1 MVCIHQRFEAG
12 VFMITFQSP
21 LARRDVLV
29 LLGVCAAAGYTRA
42 ESEVYKTIDWN
53 DLMPDP
59 WVKEMTKDMAAM
71 SKLSYLQDS
80 SDEATKA
87 MSAIRKKLD
96 EAPIVKTQLNKKVR
110 IPGYAVPLDAERSDK
125 REFLLVP
132 YFGACI
138 HTPPPPANQIVLV
151 RPTAQSKIKKMPE
164 SMDVLWVEGELKEGR
179 VSTGQGVSGY
189 LLEAVSI
196 APYETKPVK
205 R

>member
-1 MVCIHQRFEAG
+1 MSSHYLHLNRRHV
-12 VFMITFQSP
+12 M
-21 LARRDVLV
+21 LA
-29 LLGVCAAAGYTRA
+29 LLGLAIDRMAMA
-42 ESEVYKTIDWN
+42 ETEGYKTIEWN

-59 WVKEMTKDMAAM
+59 WVKEMTKEMAAL
-71 SKLSYLQDS
+71 SKMSYLQDS
-80 SDEATKA
+80 SDEANKA
-87 MSAIRKKLD
+87 MNAMRKKLD
-96 EAPIVKTQLNKKVR
+96 DAPIVKTQINKKIR
-110 IPGYAVPLDAERSDK
+110 IPGYAVPLDAERSEK

-179 VSTGQGVSGY
+179 VSTSQGVSGY
-189 LLEAVSI
+189 MLEAISI
-196 APYETKPVK
+196 APYETKPAK

>member
-1 MVCIHQRFEAG
+1 MYSHYLHLNRRH
-12 VFMITFQSP
+12 MM
-21 LARRDVLV
+21 LA
-29 LLGVCAAAGYTRA
+29 LLGLAIDRMAMA
-42 ESEVYKTIDWN
+42 ETEGYKTIEWN

-59 WVKEMTKDMAAM
+59 WVKEMTKEMAAL
-71 SKLSYLQDS
+71 SKMSYLQDT
-80 SDEATKA
+80 SDEANKA
-87 MSAIRKKLD
+87 MNAMRKKLD
-96 EAPIVKTQLNKKVR
+96 DAPIVKTQLNKKIR
-110 IPGYAVPLDAERSDK
+110 IPGYAVPLDAERSEK

-179 VSTGQGVSGY
+179 VSTSQGVSGY
-189 LLEAVSI
+189 MLEAISI
-196 APYETKPVK
+196 APYDTKPAK

>member
-1 MVCIHQRFEAG
+1 MFTNH
-12 VFMITFQSP
+12 
-21 LARRDVLV
+21 LHLNRRHMLIG
-29 LLGVCAAAGYTRA
+29 LLGLSINGVAWA
-42 ESEVYKTIDWN
+42 ETEGYKTIEWN

-59 WVKEMTKDMAAM
+59 WVKEMTKEMAAL
-71 SKLSYLQDS
+71 SKMSYLQDT
-80 SDEATKA
+80 SDEANKA

-96 EAPIVKTQLNKKVR
+96 EAPIVKTQLNKKIR
-110 IPGYAVPLDAERSDK
+110 IPGYAVPLDAERSEK

-179 VSTGQGVSGY
+179 VSTSQGVSGY
-189 LLEAVSI
+189 LLEAISI
-196 APYETKPVK
+196 APYETKPAK

>member
-1 MVCIHQRFEAG
+1 MNSYHLRFNRRHLLLTMFG
-12 VFMITFQSP
+12 
-21 LARRDVLV
+21 LALDRLA
-29 LLGVCAAAGYTRA
+29 LA
-42 ESEVYKTIDWN
+42 ETDGYKTIEWN

-59 WVKEMTKDMAAM
+59 WVKEMTKEMAAL
-71 SKLSYLQDS
+71 SKMSYLQDT
-80 SDEATKA
+80 SDEASKA
-87 MSAIRKKLD
+87 MNAIRKKLD
-96 EAPIVKTQLNKKVR
+96 EAPIVKTQLNKKIR
-110 IPGYAVPLDAERSDK
+110 IPGYAVPLDAERSEK

-179 VSTGQGVSGY
+179 VNTSQGVSGY

-196 APYETKPVK
+196 APYETKPAK

>member
-1 MVCIHQRFEAG
+1 MKFLSARLHRRGALLFFSMVFAG
-12 VFMITFQSP
+12 
-21 LARRDVLV
+21 AA
-29 LLGVCAAAGYTRA
+29 CAET
-42 ESEVYKTIDWN
+42 EVYKTIDWN
-53 DLMPDP
+53 DLMPDA
-59 WVKEMTKDMAAM
+59 WVKEMTKDMAAV

-80 SDEATKA
+80 SDEAAKA
-87 MSAIRKKLD
+87 MNNIRKKLD

-138 HTPPPPANQIVLV
+138 HTPPPPANQILLV
-151 RPTAQSKIKKMPE
+151 RPMPQSKIKKMPE
-164 SMDVLWVEGELKEGR
+164 AMDVLWVEGELKEGR
-179 VSTGQGVSGY
+179 VNTSQGVSGY

-196 APYETKPVK
+196 APYETKPAK

>member
-1 MVCIHQRFEAG
+1 MYSHYLHLNRRH
-12 VFMITFQSP
+12 MM
-21 LARRDVLV
+21 LA
-29 LLGVCAAAGYTRA
+29 LLGLAIDRMAMA
-42 ESEVYKTIDWN
+42 ETEGYKTIEWN

-59 WVKEMTKDMAAM
+59 WVKEMTKEMAAL
-71 SKLSYLQDS
+71 SKMSYLQDT
-80 SDEATKA
+80 SDEANKA
-87 MSAIRKKLD
+87 MNAMRKKLD
-96 EAPIVKTQLNKKVR
+96 DAPIVKTQLNKKIR
-110 IPGYAVPLDAERSDK
+110 IPGYAVPLDAERSEK

-179 VSTGQGVSGY
+179 VSTSQGVSGY
-189 LLEAVSI
+189 MLEAISI
-196 APYETKPVK
+196 APYETKPAK

>member
-1 MVCIHQRFEAG
+1 MF
-12 VFMITFQSP
+12 TFQAL
-21 LARRDVLV
+21 LARRQALFM
-29 LLGVCAAAGYTRA
+29 LAALAGAGLSRA
-42 ESEVYKTIDWN
+42 ETEVYKTIDWN

-59 WVKEMTKDMAAM
+59 WVKEMSKDMAAM

-80 SDEATKA
+80 SEEATKA

-189 LLEAVSI
+189 LLEAVSV

>member
-1 MVCIHQRFEAG
+1 MFS
-12 VFMITFQSP
+12 FQTP
-21 LARRDVLV
+21 LARRHAMFML
-29 LLGVCAAAGYTRA
+29 AALASAGLSRA

-196 APYETKPVK
+196 APYENKPVK

>member
-1 MVCIHQRFEAG
+1 MFSNH
-12 VFMITFQSP
+12 
-21 LARRDVLV
+21 LHLNRRHMLIG
-29 LLGVCAAAGYTRA
+29 LLGLSINGVAWA
-42 ESEVYKTIDWN
+42 ETEGYKTIEWN

-59 WVKEMTKDMAAM
+59 WVKEMTKEMAAL
-71 SKLSYLQDS
+71 SKMSYLQDT
-80 SDEATKA
+80 SDEASKA
-87 MSAIRKKLD
+87 MNAIRKKLD
-96 EAPIVKTQLNKKVR
+96 EAPIVKAQLNKKIR

-179 VSTGQGVSGY
+179 VSTSQGVSGY
-189 LLEAVSI
+189 LLEAISI
-196 APYETKPVK
+196 APYETKPAK

>member
-1 MVCIHQRFEAG
+1 MSSHYLHLNRRHA
-12 VFMITFQSP
+12 M
-21 LARRDVLV
+21 LA
-29 LLGVCAAAGYTRA
+29 LLGLAIDRMAMA
-42 ESEVYKTIDWN
+42 ETEGYKTIEWN

-59 WVKEMTKDMAAM
+59 WVKEMTKEMAAL
-71 SKLSYLQDS
+71 SKMSYLQDS
-80 SDEATKA
+80 SDEANKA
-87 MSAIRKKLD
+87 MNAMRKKLD
-96 EAPIVKTQLNKKVR
+96 DAPIVKTQLNKKIR
-110 IPGYAVPLDAERSDK
+110 IPGYAVPLDAERSEK

-179 VSTGQGVSGY
+179 VSTSQGVSGY
-189 LLEAVSI
+189 MLEAISI
-196 APYETKPVK
+196 APYETKPAK

>member
-1 MVCIHQRFEAG
+1 MF
-12 VFMITFQSP
+12 TFQAL
-21 LARRDVLV
+21 LARRQALFM
-29 LLGVCAAAGYTRA
+29 LAALAGAGLSRA
-42 ESEVYKTIDWN
+42 ETEVYKTIDWN

-59 WVKEMTKDMAAM
+59 WVKEMSKDMAAM

-87 MSAIRKKLD
+87 MNAIRKKLD

-189 LLEAVSI
+189 LLEAVSV

>member
-1 MVCIHQRFEAG
+1 MF
-12 VFMITFQSP
+12 TFQALLVRRQALFM
-21 LARRDVLV
+21 LAAL
-29 LLGVCAAAGYTRA
+29 AGAGLSRA
-42 ESEVYKTIDWN
+42 ETEVYKTIDWN

-59 WVKEMTKDMAAM
+59 WVKEMSKDMAAM

-189 LLEAVSI
+189 LLEAVSV

>member
-1 MVCIHQRFEAG
+1 MFTNNFLLQRRHICFALAG
-12 VFMITFQSP
+12 LTITHHA
-21 LARRDVLV
+21 LAETE
-29 LLGVCAAAGYTRA
+29 G
-42 ESEVYKTIDWN
+42 YKTIEWN

-59 WVKEMTKDMAAM
+59 WVKEMSKEMAAL
-71 SKLSYLQDS
+71 SKLSYMQDT
-80 SDEATKA
+80 SDEANKA
-87 MSAIRKKLD
+87 MNAVRKKLD
-96 EAPIVKTQLNKKVR
+96 EAPIVKAQLNKKIR

-179 VSTGQGVSGY
+179 ISTSQGVSGY
-189 LLEAVSI
+189 MLEAVTI
-196 APYETKPVK
+196 APYETKPAK

>member
-1 MVCIHQRFEAG
+1 MF
-12 VFMITFQSP
+12 TFQTP
-21 LARRDVLV
+21 LARRQALV
-29 LLGVCAAAGYTRA
+29 LLAALASTGFSRA

-110 IPGYAVPLDAERSDK
+110 RPGYAVPLDAERSDK

-196 APYETKPVK
+196 APYENKPVK

>member
-1 MVCIHQRFEAG
+1 MKRTIVEVILALALIGAGAFGWIHWKGNQKATSQLTE
-12 VFMITFQSP
+12 
-21 LARRDVLV
+21 LK
-29 LLGVCAAAGYTRA
+29 AA
-42 ESEVYKTIDWN
+42 SE
-53 DLMPDP
+53 
-59 WVKEMTKDMAAM
+59 
-71 SKLSYLQDS
+71 
-80 SDEATKA
+80 EATKA

-189 LLEAVSI
+189 LLEAVSV

>member
-1 MVCIHQRFEAG
+1 MKARVELMKRREFAFFLG
-12 VFMITFQSP
+12 S
-21 LARRDVLV
+21 LALSWTA
-29 LLGVCAAAGYTRA
+29 LA
-42 ESEVYKTIDWN
+42 ETEGYKTIDWN

-59 WVKEMTKDMAAM
+59 WVKEMTKEMAAI
-71 SKLSYLQDS
+71 SKLSYLQDT
-80 SDEATKA
+80 SDEANKA
-87 MSAIRKKLD
+87 MNAIRKKLD
-96 EAPIVKTQLNKKVR
+96 EAPIVKSQINKKVR
-110 IPGYAVPLDAERSDK
+110 LPGYAVPLDADRSDK

-179 VSTGQGVSGY
+179 VSTSQGVSGY
-189 LLEAVSI
+189 LLEAISI
-196 APYETKPVK
+196 APYETKPAK

>member
-1 MVCIHQRFEAG
+1 MS
-12 VFMITFQSP
+12 VFSSSLT
-21 LARRDVLV
+21 RRDSILF
-29 LLGVCAAAGYTRA
+29 LGSLAVANAVRA
-42 ESEVYKTIDWN
+42 QTEAYKTIDWN
-53 DLMPDP
+53 DLMPDA
-59 WVKEMTKDMAAM
+59 WVKEMTKDMAAV

-87 MSAIRKKLD
+87 MNAVRKKLD

-164 SMDVLWVEGELKEGR
+164 AMDVLWVEGELKEGR
-179 VSTGQGVSGY
+179 VSTSQGVSGY

>member
-1 MVCIHQRFEAG
+1 MF
-12 VFMITFQSP
+12 TFQAL
-21 LARRDVLV
+21 LARRQALFM
-29 LLGVCAAAGYTRA
+29 LAALAGAGLSRA
-42 ESEVYKTIDWN
+42 ETEVYKTIDWN

-59 WVKEMTKDMAAM
+59 WVKEMSKDMAAM

-138 HTPPPPANQIVLV
+138 HTPPPPANQIVLG
-151 RPTAQSKIKKMPE
+151 RTTAQSKIKKMPE

-196 APYETKPVK
+196 APYENKPVK

>member
-1 MVCIHQRFEAG
+1 MFSNH
-12 VFMITFQSP
+12 
-21 LARRDVLV
+21 LHLNRRHMLIG
-29 LLGVCAAAGYTRA
+29 LLGLSINGVAWA
-42 ESEVYKTIDWN
+42 ETEGYKTIEWN

-59 WVKEMTKDMAAM
+59 WVKEMTKEMAAL
-71 SKLSYLQDS
+71 SKMSYLQDT
-80 SDEATKA
+80 SDEANKA

-96 EAPIVKTQLNKKVR
+96 EAPIVKTQLNKKIR
-110 IPGYAVPLDAERSDK
+110 IPGYAVPLDAERSEK

-179 VSTGQGVSGY
+179 VSTSQGVSGY
-189 LLEAVSI
+189 LLEAISI
-196 APYETKPVK
+196 APYETKPAK

>member
-1 MVCIHQRFEAG
+1 MFTNNFLLQRRHICFALAG
-12 VFMITFQSP
+12 LTITHHA
-21 LARRDVLV
+21 LAETE
-29 LLGVCAAAGYTRA
+29 G
-42 ESEVYKTIDWN
+42 YKTIEWN

-59 WVKEMTKDMAAM
+59 WVKEMSKEMAAL
-71 SKLSYLQDS
+71 SKLSYMQDT
-80 SDEATKA
+80 SDEANKA
-87 MSAIRKKLD
+87 MNAVRKKLD
-96 EAPIVKTQLNKKVR
+96 EAPIVKAQLNKKIR

-151 RPTAQSKIKKMPE
+151 RPNAQSKIKKMPE

-179 VSTGQGVSGY
+179 ISTSQGVSGY
-189 LLEAVSI
+189 MLEAVTI
-196 APYETKPVK
+196 APYETKPAK

>member
-1 MVCIHQRFEAG
+1 MF
-12 VFMITFQSP
+12 TFQAL
-21 LARRDVLV
+21 LARRQALFM
-29 LLGVCAAAGYTRA
+29 LAALAGAGLSRA
-42 ESEVYKTIDWN
+42 ETEVYKTIDWN

-59 WVKEMTKDMAAM
+59 WVKEMSKDMAAM

-87 MSAIRKKLD
+87 MNAIRKKLD

-196 APYETKPVK
+196 APYENKPVK

>member
-1 MVCIHQRFEAG
+1 MFS
-12 VFMITFQSP
+12 FQSP
-21 LARRDVLV
+21 LARRDVLM
-29 LLGVCAAAGYTRA
+29 LLGAWVAAGYSRA
-42 ESEVYKTIDWN
+42 ETEVYKTIDWN

-96 EAPIVKTQLNKKVR
+96 EAPIVKAQLNKKVR
-110 IPGYAVPLDAERSDK
+110 IPGYAVPLDAERSEK

-189 LLEAVSI
+189 LLEAVSV

>member
-1 MVCIHQRFEAG
+1 LKQEFVMFS
-12 VFMITFQSP
+12 FQSP
-21 LARRDVLV
+21 LARRDVLM
-29 LLGVCAAAGYTRA
+29 LLGAWAAAGYSRA
-42 ESEVYKTIDWN
+42 ETEVYKTIDWN

-96 EAPIVKTQLNKKVR
+96 EAPIVKAQLNKKVR
-110 IPGYAVPLDAERSDK
+110 IPGYAVPLDAERSEK

-189 LLEAVSI
+189 LLEAVSV